1 MMGASRT
8 PSLTAYS
15 GMVKNTITR
24 ILPIGARVELLR
36 IGRYIE
42 NIPYRNRFAITRGEV
57 QKFEHILDEKY
68 SPLERVKGAVE
79 PRLQKGKERNVAIA
93 AKKINATVI
102 KPGEIFSYHQLV
114 GRPSWLK
121 GFRSG
126 LQLLR
131 DEESKGI
138 GGGLCQISNMLYQ
151 LAAGSGMLI
160 VERHR
165 HGLDLFPDHV
175 RTAPFGCGATV
186 RYNYNDLRF
195 ENPLPYPVIVNLEIE
210 YDRLRGAIAA
220 PCEPDFKVIIEER
233 DHRFFWENGTR
244 MRENRIYRIITS
256 LDGNLIKEELL
267 AHNRCKVKY

>member
-1 MMGASRT
+1 MEASGT
-8 PSLTAYS
+8 PSLA
-15 GMVKNTITR
+15 VFR
-24 ILPIGARVELLR
+24 ILVKKPLSGVLPTGVKVELLR
-36 IGRYIE
+36 LKRSIE
-42 NIPYRNRFAITRGEV
+42 NIPYRNRFATIKGEAKAYSHV
-57 QKFEHILDEKY
+57 LEERC
-68 SPLERVKGAVE
+68 SPLERVKGAIE

-93 AKKINATVI
+93 ARSIHGTVI
-102 KPGEIFSYHQLV
+102 EPGDIFSYHRLV
-114 GRPSWLK
+114 GRPSRWR

-131 DEESKGI
+131 DEEAEGI

-195 ENPLPYPVIVNLEIE
+195 ENPLPYPVIVTLEIVDE
-210 YDRLRGAIAA
+210 QLRGSIAS
-220 PCEPDFKVIIEER
+220 PRELDFIVTIEER
-233 DHRFFWENGTR
+233 DHRFYQDNGSR

-256 LDGNLIKEELL
+256 RDGNLIREELL
-267 AHNRCKVKY
+267 AHNRCRVKY